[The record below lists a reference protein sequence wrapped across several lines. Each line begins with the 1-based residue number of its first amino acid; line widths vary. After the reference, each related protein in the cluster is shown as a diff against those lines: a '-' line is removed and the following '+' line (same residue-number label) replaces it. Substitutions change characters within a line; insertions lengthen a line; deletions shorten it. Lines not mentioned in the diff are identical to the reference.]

1 MFGWLNEIDV
11 FDEFGK
17 FDGGETIQQY
27 KVGIYDDDKAYM
39 MSLMNHINSD
49 RGNPFL
55 ALAFSGRDEL
65 QGYLRANSLDILL
78 IDEKLYVDIWQELR
92 GQRCV
97 VLSGKR
103 PAGTDSGSE
112 ISKYGEGWFGGSVES
127 GSLEYG
133 EQSGGGNVPGVL
145 FKYSKARDIVR
156 AVMKY
161 MDADVPE
168 RRRKLF
174 RSYGVISP
182 VGRCGKTK
190 LAINLCM
197 NDEIRGGLYI
207 GLEEFSSF
215 EDREDVVSNVIY
227 LIKERSDGFT
237 DYVGENTVQLD
248 DYSVLGYMRSYLD
261 AMELDRSDVEWMLE
275 QLRVWG
281 RYTTI
286 VLDIGQAVLK
296 DLSVL
301 SALDVIVV
309 PELPD
314 EQSQEKIRTFERLLE
329 SEELGKVAKRMKRVR
344 VPDAAPG
351 SAEMMRFIESQV
363 MDKW

>member
-1 MFGWLNEIDV
+1 MNEIDV
-11 FDEFGK
+11 FDE

-27 KVGIYDDDKAYM
+27 
-39 MSLMNHINSD
+39 
-49 RGNPFL
+49 
-55 ALAFSGRDEL
+55 EL

-112 ISKYGEGWFGGSVES
+112 ISKYGEGWFGGSAES

-168 RRRKLF
+168 RRRKFGEKRFMQKLF

-190 LAINLCM
+190 LAISLCM
-197 NDEIRGGLYI
+197 NDEVRGGLYI

-351 SAEMMRFIESQV
+351 SAEMIRFIESQV

>member
-1 MFGWLNEIDV
+1 MNEIDV
-11 FDEFGK
+11 FDE

-27 KVGIYDDDKAYM
+27 KVGIYEDDKAYM

-112 ISKYGEGWFGGSVES
+112 ISKYGEGWFGGSAES

-190 LAINLCM
+190 LAISLCM
-197 NDEIRGGLYI
+197 NDEVRGGLYI

-344 VPDAAPG
+344 VADAAPG
-351 SAEMMRFIESQV
+351 SAEMIRFIESQV

>member
-11 FDEFGK
+11 FDE

-112 ISKYGEGWFGGSVES
+112 ISKYGEGWFGGSAES

-161 MDADVPE
+161 IDADVPE

-197 NDEIRGGLYI
+197 NDEVRGGCI
-207 GLEEFSSF
+207 
-215 EDREDVVSNVIY
+215 
-227 LIKERSDGFT
+227 
-237 DYVGENTVQLD
+237 
-248 DYSVLGYMRSYLD
+248 
-261 AMELDRSDVEWMLE
+261 
-275 QLRVWG
+275 
-281 RYTTI
+281 
-286 VLDIGQAVLK
+286 
-296 DLSVL
+296 
-301 SALDVIVV
+301 
-309 PELPD
+309 
-314 EQSQEKIRTFERLLE
+314 
-329 SEELGKVAKRMKRVR
+329 
-344 VPDAAPG
+344 
-351 SAEMMRFIESQV
+351 
-363 MDKW
+363 